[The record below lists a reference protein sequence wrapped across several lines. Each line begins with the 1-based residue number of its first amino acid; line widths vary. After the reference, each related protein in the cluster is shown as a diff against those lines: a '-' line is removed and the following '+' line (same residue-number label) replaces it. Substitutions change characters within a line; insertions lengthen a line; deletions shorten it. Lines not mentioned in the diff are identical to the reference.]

1 MHRLLHRILNRKLA
15 SHLWLLLLIV
25 ITFLQSG
32 CSNLSLQQKPQAG
45 ATEDPDILKVLVWNA
60 WRGGNEVTEGP
71 EKILKVIRDSEAD
84 VVLMQESYDINGER
98 PLLGAW
104 LAEQLGWNQYQG
116 ESPHLCV
123 LTRCE
128 IAETFDHEPW
138 HGVGARLV
146 HASGREFLA
155 WSIWLDY
162 RAYIPYVIR
171 DNPQISDGDLLKS
184 EFESS
189 QRLPQ
194 AERLLARI
202 EELGHLD
209 SNLPLLVGG
218 DWNTPSHLDWTRDTA
233 TVFKRRRDLDLPVSL
248 LVESNDFRDV
258 YRMLHPDPVHHPGIT
273 WSPMFR
279 GTEEKEQGF
288 DRIDRLY
295 LHDYCRDW
303 KLVPVSTTVYPE
315 VWEDV
320 EIAVPDRTFPSDHS
334 AVLVEM
340 KFVERPLEPG
350 DPGFTSVEVGDWKV
364 EASARKFLGDQVDVL
379 FSVYRDGEKVASPR
393 MWVIENKPSNI
404 GLTHEDFAMSADVDA
419 IRWNDKTRVTIQ
431 IQIEEDGAITR
442 LPVASIEVR

>member
-194 AERLLARI
+194 AERLLAMI
-202 EELGHLD
+202 EE
-209 SNLPLLVGG
+209 
-218 DWNTPSHLDWTRDTA
+218 
-233 TVFKRRRDLDLPVSL
+233 
-248 LVESNDFRDV
+248 
-258 YRMLHPDPVHHPGIT
+258 
-273 WSPMFR
+273 
-279 GTEEKEQGF
+279 
-288 DRIDRLY
+288 
-295 LHDYCRDW
+295 
-303 KLVPVSTTVYPE
+303 
-315 VWEDV
+315 
-320 EIAVPDRTFPSDHS
+320 
-334 AVLVEM
+334 
-340 KFVERPLEPG
+340 
-350 DPGFTSVEVGDWKV
+350 
-364 EASARKFLGDQVDVL
+364 
-379 FSVYRDGEKVASPR
+379 
-393 MWVIENKPSNI
+393 
-404 GLTHEDFAMSADVDA
+404 
-419 IRWNDKTRVTIQ
+419 
-431 IQIEEDGAITR
+431 
-442 LPVASIEVR
+442 